1 LYNPKTDDCDSTE
14 SFVLVNDLA
23 VRSIVMLYQKTE
35 VNNNIYFIIQICM
48 IIKINKQMK
57 NKIEM
62 INVNNNYVRYTCI
75 FDFII

>member
-1 LYNPKTDDCDSTE
+1 MYNPKTDDCDSTE